1 MKITRV
7 LGQSFRSIWNNKIRS
22 SLTILGIVIGIAAVI
37 SLVGLGNGLQSSVTD
52 RIGGLGITK
61 ITLRSQDPERETAE
75 RQPSGGPGPGG
86 GDGGEMRFNFGGGD
100 TETLTEEDY
109 ATVQE
114 TDDIVESSPEMSA
127 QVDVTET
134 ADADT
139 ATATAF
145 QLYGV
150 DMSYAKIQEYELKSG
165 SFITEAQVKDKES
178 VVVIGEQA
186 ATDLF
191 ETDDVVGKEIYIK
204 DKAFTIVG
212 VMKTPEDA
220 APFNNPADNI
230 YTGYKKWLDV
240 QDKEAFSAI
249 VANASSE
256 DTVQTAAE
264 SAESQ
269 ILENHEIT
277 DEAKADV
284 GVSTSQDLL
293 ETASSVTGSFTSALA
308 GIAGISLVVGG
319 IGIMNIMLVTVTE
332 RTREIGLRRAVGAKT
347 RHILVQFLIESMLL
361 TLIGGAIGLLA
372 GILISQ
378 QLGSLLSF
386 MPGGGGAG
394 SQSVQ
399 AVVDVQTMI
408 LAVGISAAIG
418 IIFGLFPAIKASRL
432 DPVEALRYE

>member
-37 SLVGLGNGLQSSVTD
+37 SLVGLGNGLQASVTD

-61 ITLRSQDPERETAE
+61 ITLRSQDPERQTAE
-75 RQPSGGPGPGG
+75 RQRAGGPGG
-86 GDGGEMRFNFGGGD
+86 GGGGMRFSFGGGD

-109 ATVQE
+109 STVEATDNIAQA
-114 TDDIVESSPEMSA
+114 SPEMSA
-127 QVDVTET
+127 QVDVTKT
-134 ADADT
+134 KNAD
-139 ATATAF
+139 TATAF

-150 DMSYAKIQEYELKSG
+150 DTDYLDIQEYQLKSG
-165 SFITEAQVKDKES
+165 SFITDDQVKDKEA

-186 ATDLF
+186 ATDIF
-191 ETDDVVGKEIYIK
+191 ETTDVVGKEIYIK
-204 DKAFTIVG
+204 DKKFTIIG
-212 VMKTPEDA
+212 VMQTPEDA
-220 APFNNPADNI
+220 APFNNPADNL
-230 YTGYKKWLDV
+230 YTGYKKWLDLN
-240 QDKEAFSAI
+240 DKEKFSGI

-256 DTVQTAAE
+256 ETVQSAAE
-264 SAESQ
+264 AIESK

-277 DEAKADV
+277 NEEKADI

-293 ETASSVTGSFTSALA
+293 ETASSVTGSFTTTLA
-308 GIAGISLVVGG
+308 GIAAISLVVGG

-361 TLIGGAIGLLA
+361 TLIGGAIGLLG

-386 MPGGGGAG
+386 VPGGGGPD

-408 LAVGISAAIG
+408 LAVGISAGIG